1 MQFMDETKPWHPIN
15 PAVLSVIKHCDFH
28 EYISMEMQM
37 QVLLDYDKVILHAS
51 IVQVQRNFQLQMGS
65 RNEF

>member
-1 MQFMDETKPWHPIN
+1 MDETKPWHPIN